1 MQKGHA
7 ARQKIVF
14 SVRNMD
20 ANILF
25 CRETSGRYEETIGE
39 ALAGRAGQLLIKI
52 IVAIG
57 RSSRDVYIADI
68 IN

>member
-7 ARQKIVF
+7 AKQKIVF
-14 SVRNMD
+14 SVGNID

-25 CRETSGRYEETIGE
+25 CGEASGGYEETIGE
-39 ALAGRAGQLLIKI
+39 ALVWRAGQLLIKI
-52 IVAIG
+52 IVAMG
-57 RSSRDVYIADI
+57 QSSSDVYIADI